1 MKLERGAPLNLSLAF
16 DEHAKLAAGRLA
28 MSEGLAQLEWS
39 PEIIAQQLDALPEGW
54 GYLVMRRRLR
64 NGGIDIA
71 SLSGL
76 ELLALVGE
84 TARGALSFEPASR
97 PADGVETLDL
107 DALAKE
113 AAAIIEGK
121 EGTLGDTLAELG
133 GSAGGARPKVNVGF
147 DDKGNISGGA
157 GEVARGHLA
166 WIVKF
171 RASEDPVDIG
181 PIEFAYAEMASAA
194 GLEVPEH
201 RLISS
206 RKSAGYFATRR
217 FDRPEP
223 GRRIH
228 MVSME
233 GAMESPSQTP
243 SSYDMLMRLTR
254 GITRNSED
262 VAAVFRR
269 MVFNVLA
276 HNRDDHSRQ
285 HAFLMD
291 EGGVWRLAPVYDL
304 TYAPGPGGEH
314 YLDIDGEGRR
324 PTRAHVERL
333 GQKQGLSARQ
343 ISAIIDDVGAA
354 VASWESFAKAAAVS
368 SASLQQISLA
378 HARVALD
385 F

>member
-1 MKLERGAPLNLSLAF
+1 
-16 DEHAKLAAGRLA
+16 
-28 MSEGLAQLEWS
+28 
-39 PEIIAQQLDALPEGW
+39 
-54 GYLVMRRRLR
+54 
-64 NGGIDIA
+64 
-71 SLSGL
+71 
-76 ELLALVGE
+76 
-84 TARGALSFEPASR
+84 
-97 PADGVETLDL
+97 
-107 DALAKE
+107 
-113 AAAIIEGK
+113 
-121 EGTLGDTLAELG
+121 
-133 GSAGGARPKVNVGF
+133 
-147 DDKGNISGGA
+147 
-157 GEVARGHLA
+157 
-166 WIVKF
+166 
-171 RASEDPVDIG
+171 
-181 PIEFAYAEMASAA
+181 
-194 GLEVPEH
+194 
-201 RLISS
+201 
-206 RKSAGYFATRR
+206 
-217 FDRPEP
+217 
-223 GRRIH
+223 
-228 MVSME
+228 
-233 GAMESPSQTP
+233 MESPSQTP